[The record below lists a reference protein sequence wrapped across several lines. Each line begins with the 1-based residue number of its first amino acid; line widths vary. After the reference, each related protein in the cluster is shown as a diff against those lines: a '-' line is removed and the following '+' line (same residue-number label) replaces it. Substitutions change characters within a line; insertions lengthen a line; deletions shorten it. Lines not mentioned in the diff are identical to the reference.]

1 MENPE
6 TPGVLNV
13 LAHRTAQW
21 LCRHRRI
28 WPCTWLGRVSYL
40 VWRAYENRNFDM
52 RTNGEEWC
60 LRQIGNGKL
69 QAKCA
74 FDVGANVGEWLLLC
88 RQYLPDTTIHAFE
101 IAPPVFDKLRQNVNG
116 LPQVI
121 LNPVGLS
128 DRDGELDVFYTDSS
142 NQLTT
147 AYREHFS
154 EAFETSGAKHPAPQA
169 IRARVVRGDDY
180 ARERGIPMIDFLK
193 IDVEGMEESVL
204 RGFSNMFKERR
215 IRLVQFE
222 YNTTNIVSKFM
233 LRDAHQFFTR
243 FGYRVGKLYPNH
255 VEFRDYHYRQEDFCG
270 PNMIAVRK
278 EDDELLKLLG

>member
-1 MENPE
+1 
-6 TPGVLNV
+6 
-13 LAHRTAQW
+13 
-21 LCRHRRI
+21 
-28 WPCTWLGRVSYL
+28 
-40 VWRAYENRNFDM
+40 M

-60 LRQIGNGKL
+60 LRQVGRNKP
-69 QAKCA
+69 QTECV
-74 FDVGANVGEWLLLC
+74 FDVGANVGEWVQLC
-88 RQYLPDTTIHAFE
+88 RQFFPDVPIHAFE
-101 IAPPVFDKLRQNVNG
+101 IAPPVFDKLRQNVTG
-116 LPQVI
+116 LPHVV

-128 DRDGELDVFYTDSS
+128 DCNEELNVFYTDSS
-142 NQLTT
+142 HQLTT
-147 AYREHFS
+147 AFREHFS
-154 EAFETSGAKHPAPQA
+154 EAFELSGAKRPEPQS
-169 IRARVVRGDDY
+169 IRARVIRGDDY
-180 ARERGIPMIDFLK
+180 AREHGIQMIDFLK

-233 LRDAHQFFTR
+233 LRDAYQFFTG
-243 FGYRVGKLYPNH
+243 FGYRVGKLYPQY